1 MQAPVK
7 HLLCLTTAAEIV
19 LLGVTF
25 GPSPD
30 GSDTAAEM
38 NVLPEPLFTLSTDST
53 HMLCVKGTE
62 KGRIF
67 LGGKDGSLYEFTY
80 R

>member
-1 MQAPVK
+1 MK

-25 GPSPD
+25 GSSGQSGETSND
-30 GSDTAAEM
+30 GGGSSHAEM

-53 HMLCVKGTE
+53 HMLCVKGTD

-67 LGGKDGSLYEFTY
+67 LGKGPT
-80 R
+80 